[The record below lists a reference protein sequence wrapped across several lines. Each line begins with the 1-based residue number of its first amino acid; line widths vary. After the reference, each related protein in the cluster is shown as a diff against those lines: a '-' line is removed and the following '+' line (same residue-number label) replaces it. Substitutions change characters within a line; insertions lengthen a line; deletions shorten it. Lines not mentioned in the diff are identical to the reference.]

1 MVHQKERQKKVVH
14 GNGSTFGNTELTA
27 LLKCLTFDNL
37 LTLLDD
43 TSSSSCAV
51 GATCVCSS
59 RWSPFASSIAA
70 SGAMYFR
77 YPSSCSFPSSDDIL
91 HSSFAFDAPA
101 VSSCCCLLSLSSIAV
116 YDDAV
121 HSNPPPTSSPSP
133 CPSRW
138 HRRIQFPNPIR
149 EVNTPPLRLVGTS
162 SSPADVDSGGLASD
176 AEDLL

>member
-14 GNGSTFGNTELTA
+14 GNGSTFGSTELTA

-37 LTLLDD
+37 VTLLDD
-43 TSSSSCAV
+43 TSSFSCAV
-51 GATCVCSS
+51 GATFVCSC

-70 SGAMYFR
+70 SGAMYFN
-77 YPSSCSFPSSDDIL
+77 PNSSCSFLSSNDIL
-91 HSSFAFDAPA
+91 HSSCVFDAPA
-101 VSSCCCLLSLSSIAV
+101 VSSRCCLLSLSSIAV
-116 YDDAV
+116 YEV

-138 HRRIQFPNPIR
+138 LRRIQFPNPIR
-149 EVNTPPLRLVGTS
+149 EVKTPPLRLVGTS